1 MQTVEEWVNERLNK
15 LHMIKIAKLMPE
27 AAANEIFKSMPSG
40 DIFESNEFIDFIR
53 KNIGIQEEDLINQAI
68 DILIQQK
75 KLIAVERSGK
85 VFYRKLELISSK

>member
-27 AAANEIFKSMPSG
+27 AAANEIFKNMPSG
-40 DIFESNEFIDFIR
+40 DIFEANQFMDFIR
-53 KNIGIQEEDLINQAI
+53 KNIGIQEDNLIQQAI
-68 DILIQQK
+68 DILIHQK

-85 VFYRKLELISSK
+85 VYYRKMDLS